1 MFAGDQFS
9 AKVHCLM
16 QQVLHKAGLLWLNRY
31 GPKYKLDAGT
41 RREHIQAEWGNQSK
55 IRDPNDP
62 KFDVYHFWH
71 TQNYSLKRI
80 IDP

>member
-16 QQVLHKAGLLWLNRY
+16 QQVLHKAGLLWLNGFSY

-41 RREHIQAEWGNQSK
+41 RREHIQAAWGKPVQDK
-55 IRDPNDP
+55 GP
-62 KFDVYHFWH
+62 
-71 TQNYSLKRI
+71 Q
-80 IDP
+80 